1 MVHWRLWLMAVAGA
15 VGAARGSGAELTFVE
30 SFDDDPIAAGR
41 FVVRGDADRF
51 IALPGALTALV
62 DTKEPTALLLHPLE
76 RVVTPAVELRLE
88 VDLVILSDGFST
100 IANTFAQM
108 AFGLV
113 NSVTTGDDR
122 VGGAA
127 ADGFDVMSIDYF
139 PNVSPLFGGPTLG
152 PIRIAS
158 ERGQSLFE
166 AIQNGFA
173 FGPET
178 DLTLEGPLP
187 LDTPLTF
194 VLHYVPSSDA
204 TMQTLTL
211 EVHSPDGPLPIN
223 REGQHL
229 SPGGPDGDETTIQAV
244 MANAPFALDS
254 VGILLWEDTF
264 SGGRSTLT
272 AAVRFDELRLRVHW
286 PDRPGDADLDGDVDL
301 ADFLAFVACFH
312 GAGVPI
318 DAGCAW
324 ADFDADGDADLADLV
339 TWQTFHGGSQ

>member
-1 MVHWRLWLMAVAGA
+1 MKTSRLWLVAVVGA
-15 VGAARGSGAELTFVE
+15 VGAARGAGAELTFVE

-51 IALPGALTALV
+51 IPSPGALTALV
-62 DTKEPTALLLHPLE
+62 DTKEPTAFLLHPLE
-76 RVVTPAVELRLE
+76 RVVTPDVELQLE

-100 IANTFAQM
+100 IANSFAQM

-127 ADGFDVMSIDYF
+127 ADGFDVMGVDYF

-158 ERGQSLFE
+158 DRGQPLFE

-173 FGPET
+173 FGAET
-178 DLTLEGPLP
+178 DLTVEGPLP

-194 VLHYVPSSDA
+194 ILHYAPSLDG
-204 TMQTLTL
+204 TVQTLTL
-211 EVHSPDGPLPIN
+211 EVHGPDGPLPIN
-223 REGQHL
+223 REGERL
-229 SPGGPDGDETTIQAV
+229 SPGGPDGDETTIQTV
-244 MANAPFALDS
+244 MANAPFSLDA

-264 SGGRSTLT
+264 SSGRSTLT
-272 AAVRFDELRLRVHW
+272 AAVRFDELRLRVRW

-301 ADFLAFVACFH
+301 ADFLAFVACFR
-312 GAGVPI
+312 GSGSAI
-318 DAGCAW
+318 DAGCVW
-324 ADFDADGDADLADLV
+324 ADFDVDGDVDLADLV
-339 TWQTFHGGSQ
+339 TWQTFQDGSQ